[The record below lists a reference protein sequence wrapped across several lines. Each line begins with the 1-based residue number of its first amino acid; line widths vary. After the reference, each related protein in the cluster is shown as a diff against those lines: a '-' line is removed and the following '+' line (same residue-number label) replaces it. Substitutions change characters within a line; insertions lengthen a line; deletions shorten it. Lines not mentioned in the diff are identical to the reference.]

1 MDAKPRPL
9 VEQRARM
16 PARPEGLSELH
27 ALFDRFFAE
36 AEASGTPIPSEDR
49 VALRTAGG
57 ELAANIVE
65 HACKHV
71 PEARVALA
79 VVAFPDRVEV
89 VFEDSGLPYAERGTH
104 ALDELPQRG
113 MGLRLVDAAVDTV
126 EYQRSGATNRWCLVR
141 RVSRR

>member
-1 MDAKPRPL
+1 MRPKRRPL

-16 PARPEGLSELH
+16 PARPEGLNELH

-36 AEASGTPIPSEDR
+36 AEASGTSIPSEDR

-71 PEARVALA
+71 PGARVALA
-79 VVAFPDRVEV
+79 LVAFPDRVEL
-89 VFEDSGLPYAERGTH
+89 VFEDSGAPYAERGTH
-104 ALDELPQRG
+104 DLDELPQGG
-113 MGLRLVDAAVDTV
+113 MGLRLVDASVHTV
-126 EYQRSGATNRWCLVR
+126 EYQRSGTTNRWCLVQF
-141 RVSRR
+141 SRR